1 MVDMSLDVW
10 LYGNLARYGGDA
22 AQSSFAN
29 VRARLPEGSTMADLL
44 SYLAMPTVERGITF
58 VNGELSAMPGMQPD
72 LGHVLHDGDR
82 VALFHLKSM
91 WPFQYRHGVPMISE
105 MAEAMHD
112 GDDQGVHHAYSP

>member
-1 MVDMSLDVW
+1 MADMILDVW

-29 VRARLPEGSTMADLL
+29 VHACLPEGSTMTDLL
-44 SYLAMPTVERGITF
+44 SRLQMPTEERGITF

-72 LGHVLHDGDR
+72 MGHILHDGDR
-82 VALFHLKSM
+82 VAFFHLKSM

-112 GDDQGVHHAYSP
+112 GDDQGLHHAYSQ